1 MQSNNTGEDVH
12 EATPLPPS
20 WIPDN
25 LLKSSDTEN
34 QKKKYPFRAREY
46 PILAPKLQVKL
57 FIYSFDC
64 NYDHKIYI

>member
-12 EATPLPPS
+12 EATRLPPS

-34 QKKKYPFRAREY
+34 QKKKKKV
-46 PILAPKLQVKL
+46 PIQSMGISHSGPKTAG
-57 FIYSFDC
+57 
-64 NYDHKIYI
+64 